1 MQDELDDVYS
11 QLSAVQEEKAS
22 LQMEAYEQTFHQH
35 QQLQVCGTP
44 IG

>member
-22 LQMEAYEQTFHQH
+22 LQKEANEQMFHQH
-35 QQLQVCGTP
+35 QELQVCGAP

>member
-22 LQMEAYEQTFHQH
+22 LEMEANEQMFHQH
-35 QQLQVCGTP
+35 QQLQVCEAP
-44 IG
+44 V